1 MKRLS
6 NILLIAILGLV
17 FFGDLVV
24 HPTQVL
30 YADFS
35 DLFAEHIPA
44 KRFLVR
50 SWQETGQIPLWC
62 PHSFSGMPIISDI
75 QVGAFYPPHF
85 LLYLLPEEWI
95 GSALSWLI
103 VLHVIVAGWCMYAYA
118 GSHLR
123 PLGALTAAIGYM
135 FAGKW
140 MLHLLAAG
148 HYITIG
154 LAWLP
159 LVLLLMEQ
167 AIRRRSLLRATWAGA
182 VFAMLILGTHPQWT
196 LYAGFFVTLWTFGTV
211 LNKENGNRKEE
222 EHAGSPPVGEPS
234 SILHP
239 PFSMLLL
246 RRWLGY
252 GLWCMLIAAGL
263 TAVQLLP
270 TMEAAGQSSRSG
282 GIDTEYILV
291 GGLRVVLFLIGPAL
305 DPFPPML
312 MWEDRGGQ
320 CLIWLIAAILA
331 PLVCRE
337 RVRYQA
343 GVCLFLFVFAA
354 GGAFLFQ
361 FLPGF
366 GWFRQPARILVVA
379 TLPMAFLAGAVTEA
393 LFDAAPKIAEDI
405 ARYRKLFLKIVL
417 CAVLLVLGYII
428 RLHYQGSEIRF
439 HIYWISLLIT
449 VPAAFWLLGRPSVL
463 TKPMLQTAW
472 LAILLLD
479 LWALGRPFVAVRP
492 EAEVYAP
499 SACVRYL
506 VENNLTLGRILDR
519 DAWEKSAST
528 PLGGGAPL
536 ALTERMEPVRGYN
549 PLDIFRYKEYLQFI
563 SDEDEPLRPLEGTLM
578 FPIIGNFPIVNK
590 SLLDLLGTRYLVQP
604 SEMPLEQP
612 GWRKV
617 YEDAAPEGFDL
628 TIGGRV
634 KLPSYTVYENPQAL
648 PRAFVVPYAEPLPQ
662 RATVLEGLKN
672 TDFRQKVLLE
682 GFEGN
687 EVVSWWGGAGEDGGW
702 RIEDRGW
709 RIEDGEELI
718 PSSIFHPP
726 SSLHTTTSPP
736 AAEIR
741 QYLPNRVV
749 IGVDGAMPGYLVL
762 TDVWYPG
769 WTCTVDGQTAPVLR
783 ADFLF
788 RGVHVPAG
796 EHEVVFTF
804 APESYRRGKMISLI
818 GLGLVAGIS
827 AWSLLRRSLLAW
839 TEHWYF
845 GF

>member
-167 AIRRRSLLRATWAGA
+167 AISRRSLLRATWAGA

-196 LYAGFFVTLWTFGTV
+196 LYAGFFVALWTFGAT
-211 LNKENGNRKEE
+211 LKKEKGKMEDRGWRIEGLWQ
-222 EHAGSPPVGEPS
+222 HRTL

-239 PFSMLLL
+239 LSSILYPLSSMLSSFFTLHSSFFILL

-393 LFDAAPKIAEDI
+393 LFDAAPIISENRGQRSEVRKLASNLRSLISDLRPLTSEAEDI

-449 VPAAFWLLGRPSVL
+449 VPAAFWLLGRPSFL

-506 VENNLTLGRILDR
+506 VENNPTLGRILDR
-519 DAWEKSAST
+519 DAWENSAST

-612 GWRKV
+612 GWRKCTRT
-617 YEDAAPEGFDL
+617 P
-628 TIGGRV
+628 
-634 KLPSYTVYENPQAL
+634 L
-648 PRAFVVPYAEPLPQ
+648 PR
-662 RATVLEGLKN
+662 
-672 TDFRQKVLLE
+672 
-682 GFEGN
+682 
-687 EVVSWWGGAGEDGGW
+687 VS
-702 RIEDRGW
+702 
-709 RIEDGEELI
+709 
-718 PSSIFHPP
+718 
-726 SSLHTTTSPP
+726 TSP
-736 AAEIR
+736 
-741 QYLPNRVV
+741 
-749 IGVDGAMPGYLVL
+749 
-762 TDVWYPG
+762 
-769 WTCTVDGQTAPVLR
+769 
-783 ADFLF
+783 
-788 RGVHVPAG
+788 
-796 EHEVVFTF
+796 
-804 APESYRRGKMISLI
+804 S
-818 GLGLVAGIS
+818 VAG
-827 AWSLLRRSLLAW
+827 
-839 TEHWYF
+839 
-845 GF
+845 